1 MEVVRGRAEGQ
12 PSQARSDHFTGTV
25 FLDPVLAVPD
35 VSVGN
40 VFFAPA
46 SRTFW
51 HSHAA
56 GQVLSVVRGRGLV
69 ANRQGEASFIE
80 GADVVHAPG
89 GEEHWHGGTQ
99 DSYVLHMAVSLGQTT
114 WLEEVSAAD
123 YQAAHHGASSRA
135 SR

>member
-12 PSQARSDHFTGTV
+12 PSQSRSDTFTGTV
-25 FLDPVLAVPD
+25 FLDPVLARPE

-46 SRTFW
+46 SRTYW
-51 HSHAA
+51 HSHAG
-56 GQVLSVVRGRGLV
+56 GQVLNVVRGRGLV

-80 GADVVHAPG
+80 AADVVHASG
-89 GEEHWHGGTQ
+89 GEEHWHGGSR
-99 DSYVLHMAVSLGQTT
+99 DSYVLHTAISLGQTT
-114 WLEEVSAAD
+114 WLEEVSDAD
-123 YQAAHHGASSRA
+123 YQAAHQSATDPA